1 MGRVMVYVQMHA
13 QHSNSLLI
21 WMPLVTMED
30 AQIDSLTDQSSQRDG
45 LGKNARYI
53 QENYFTKNLLC

>member
-1 MGRVMVYVQMHA
+1 
-13 QHSNSLLI
+13 
-21 WMPLVTMED
+21 MPLVTMED